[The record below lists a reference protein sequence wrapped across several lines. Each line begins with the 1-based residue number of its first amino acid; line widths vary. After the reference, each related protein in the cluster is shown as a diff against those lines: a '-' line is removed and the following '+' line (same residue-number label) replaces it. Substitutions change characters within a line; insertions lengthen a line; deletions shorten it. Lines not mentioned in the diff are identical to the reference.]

1 MREGAVKSSEP
12 ARKQREGALLVRN
25 KQDRK
30 LPAHST
36 MPTNKL
42 TTKDLLRADYFGS
55 LSEEKRAYLLPLFTP
70 RPFSRG
76 EILFE
81 QGDERK
87 EMYLIAQ
94 GDIELIDSSV
104 GWSRSFTVCGPG
116 TLLGDTLILEDE
128 APYRTTGRA
137 VSDGMIGVLPKE
149 KLSKIREENLSL
161 FTELVLSVSK
171 AIADRIMRS
180 GRGDQG
186 RGAVYGFSAPR
197 KEHDLLGER
206 EVPSS
211 ALWGIQTLRAVENFP
226 ILGVRLEAYP
236 EFIEALAEIKRACTI
251 ANMQLGDLDEERGN
265 AIIEAC
271 EELCKGLWHGHFV
284 VDMIQGGA
292 GTSTNMNANEVIAN
306 RALELLG
313 HDRAEYDILHPNNH
327 VNMSQ
332 STNDVYPSAIRIALL
347 KAIRKTIEEA
357 GRLVGAFEAKGR
369 EFSGIIK
376 MGRTQLQDAVPMS
389 LGQEFQAWG
398 RTLREGSRRIEQA
411 LKSLLELNLGGTAI
425 GTGINADPEFARIA
439 IQELSKHLEM
449 SFVQAED
456 LIEATQD
463 TSSFV
468 ELSGVLKMFAV
479 RLSKIC
485 NDLRLLSSG
494 PRCGLNEINLPP
506 VQPGSSIMPGKV
518 NPVIPEVVNQV
529 AFQIVG
535 LDTAVALAAEGG
547 QLELNVFEPLI
558 AFNLFTSIHMLHN
571 AMLTL
576 RIRCIEGITANEEV
590 CRRMVYNSIGV
601 VTALGPSLGYE
612 RASEVAKEALVTG
625 RPVYEI
631 VLEHGYLTREQL
643 DILLDPHN
651 MIRPIKRQP

>member
-1 MREGAVKSSEP
+1 MGE
-12 ARKQREGALLVRN
+12 LNL
-25 KQDRK
+25 
-30 LPAHST
+30 
-36 MPTNKL
+36 
-42 TTKDLLRADYFGS
+42 KDLQRADYFGA
-55 LSEEKRAYLLPLFTP
+55 LSEDKRAFLLPLFTK
-70 RPFSRG
+70 RTFSRG

-81 QGDERK
+81 QGEERK
-87 EMYLIAQ
+87 EMFLITQ
-94 GDIELIDSSV
+94 GDVELLDSSV

-116 TLLGDTLILEDE
+116 TLLGDTLIIEDE

-137 VSDGMIGVLPKE
+137 VSDGTLAVLARE
-149 KLSKIREENLSL
+149 KLLKLREDNLSL
-161 FTELVLSVSK
+161 FTELVLAVSK

-180 GRGDQG
+180 GRGDHG
-186 RGAVYGFSAPR
+186 RGAVFGVSAPR
-197 KEHDLLGER
+197 VEHDLLGDR

-226 ILGVRLEAYP
+226 ILGVRLESYP
-236 EFIEALAEIKRACTI
+236 ELIEALSEIKRACAI
-251 ANMQLGDLDEERGN
+251 ANAQIGDLDEERCQS
-265 AIIEAC
+265 IVDAC
-271 EELCKGLWHGHFV
+271 DEICKGLWHGHFV

-313 HDRAEYDILHPNNH
+313 HERAQYDILHPNTH

-347 KAIRKTIEEA
+347 KAIRKTMEELS
-357 GRLVGAFEAKGR
+357 RLVGSFEAKGR
-369 EFSGIIK
+369 EFENIIK

-389 LGQEFQAWG
+389 LGQEFRAWG
-398 RTLREGSRRIEQA
+398 RTLREGGLRIEQA
-411 LKSLLELNLGGTAI
+411 LHGLLELNLGGTAI
-425 GTGINADPEFARIA
+425 GTGLNADPEFARIA
-439 IQELSKHLEM
+439 ISELSERLGM

-601 VTALGPSLGYE
+601 VTALNPSLGYSKT
-612 RASEVAKEALVTG
+612 SEVAKEALVTG

-631 VLEHGYLTREQL
+631 VLERGYLTREQL
-643 DILLDPHN
+643 DVLLDPRN
-651 MIRPIKRQP
+651 MIHPRAAKKQSSP

>member
-1 MREGAVKSSEP
+1 
-12 ARKQREGALLVRN
+12 
-25 KQDRK
+25 
-30 LPAHST
+30 
-36 MPTNKL
+36 
-42 TTKDLLRADYFGS
+42 
-55 LSEEKRAYLLPLFTP
+55 
-70 RPFSRG
+70 
-76 EILFE
+76 
-81 QGDERK
+81 
-87 EMYLIAQ
+87 
-94 GDIELIDSSV
+94 
-104 GWSRSFTVCGPG
+104 
-116 TLLGDTLILEDE
+116 
-128 APYRTTGRA
+128 
-137 VSDGMIGVLPKE
+137 
-149 KLSKIREENLSL
+149 
-161 FTELVLSVSK
+161 
-171 AIADRIMRS
+171 MRS

-206 EVPSS
+206 DVPSS

-236 EFIEALAEIKRACTI
+236 ELIEALAEIKRACTI
-251 ANMQLGDLDEERGN
+251 ANVQLGDLDEKRGN

-411 LKSLLELNLGGTAI
+411 LDSLLELNLGGTAI

-439 IQELSKHLEM
+439 IQELSKHLGM

-651 MIRPIKRQP
+651 MIRPIKRQQSPPVLG